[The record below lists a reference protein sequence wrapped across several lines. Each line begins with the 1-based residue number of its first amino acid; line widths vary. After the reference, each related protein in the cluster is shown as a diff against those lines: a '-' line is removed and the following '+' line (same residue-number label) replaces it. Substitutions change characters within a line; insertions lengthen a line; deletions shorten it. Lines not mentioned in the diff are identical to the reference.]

1 MLQVTKI
8 FHFETAHAIHGYSGA
23 CRNIH
28 GHSYELFVTVSG
40 KEDGNKYIGGTGF
53 VVDFKEL
60 KNCVNDSAVKL
71 LDHKLVLSKNFLKQN
86 PFLEKTENLVV
97 WEVEP
102 SAENILI
109 FIKDNILK
117 VLPANIYL
125 ERLKIYETR
134 DSFAEWQAT
143 KQQQ

>member
-28 GHSYELFVTVSG
+28 GHSYELFVTVAG
-40 KEDGNKYIGGTGF
+40 KAEGDNYLPDSGF

-60 KNCVNDSAVKL
+60 KQCVNGAVVEL
-71 LDHKLVLSKNFLKQN
+71 LDHKLVLSKNFLAEN
-86 PFLEKTENLVV
+86 SFLEKTENLLL
-97 WEVEP
+97 WDVEP

-109 FIKDNILK
+109 FIKNSLLK
-117 VLPANIYL
+117 VLPAAVYL
-125 ERLKIYETR
+125 KKLKIYETR
-134 DSFAEWQAT
+134 DSFAEWHAPQT
-143 KQQQ
+143 R

>member
-40 KEDGNKYIGGTGF
+40 KEEGDTYIPGTGF

-60 KNCVNDSAVKL
+60 KHCVNDAVVKY
-71 LDHKLVLSKNFLKQN
+71 LDHKLVLSKNFLAQN
-86 PFLEKTENLVV
+86 PFLEKTENLIV

-109 FIKDNILK
+109 FIKENILK
-117 VLPANIYL
+117 ALPADIYL
-125 ERLKIYETR
+125 EKLKIYETR
-134 DSFAEWQAT
+134 DSFAEWSAS
-143 KQQQ
+143 KSR

>member
-28 GHSYELFVTVSG
+28 GHSYELFVTVAG
-40 KEDGNKYIGGTGF
+40 KAEGDNYLPDSGF

-60 KNCVNDSAVKL
+60 KQCVNEAVVEL
-71 LDHKLVLSKNFLKQN
+71 LDHKLVLSKNFLAEN
-86 PFLEKTENLVV
+86 SFLEKTENLLL
-97 WEVEP
+97 WDVEP

-109 FIKDNILK
+109 FIKNSLLK
-117 VLPANIYL
+117 VLPAAVYL
-125 ERLKIYETR
+125 KKLKIYETR
-134 DSFAEWQAT
+134 DSFAEWHAPQT
-143 KQQQ
+143 R